1 MKTVEVKSVLDG
13 LDGVR
18 MGVVGDFCVDIYWY
32 ADMKLSEL
40 SRETPHFPLPVVEER
55 FSPGA
60 AGNVAANLAALGL
73 RSVEVCG
80 VAGPDWRGALL
91 TQALERCGVDASG
104 LIVEDG
110 RFTNAYCKPMRAGIS
125 DVVYEDP
132 RIDFA
137 THRPISPKTEERVL
151 SWLESAAERLDGL
164 CVCDQLAHGVIT
176 PRVREKLSELSRRGL
191 LITVDSRYRVGE
203 FHGVTIKPNEVE
215 CRRAIHG
222 EDSAYIETGETALIF
237 DACDLSVRTS
247 SNVLLT
253 MGRRGSAFCSG
264 GKLYARALAHEVPP
278 PIDFCGAGDTFL
290 SAFTALA
297 ASGALV
303 EEAMH
308 IAGLASEVTIRK
320 IGVTGT
326 ATREEILSRS
336 DEVQE

>member
-1 MKTVEVKSVLDG
+1 MTASEVKSALDALG
-13 LDGVR
+13 SAR

-60 AGNVAANLAALGL
+60 AGNVAANLAALEL
-73 RSVEVCG
+73 CRVEVCG

-91 TQALERCGVDASG
+91 TQSLERCGVDASG

-137 THRPISPKTEERVL
+137 TRRLISPETEERVL
-151 SWLESAAERLDGL
+151 SWLEGAAGRLDGL

-176 PRVREKLSELSRRGL
+176 PRVREKLSELAQRGL
-191 LITVDSRYRVGE
+191 LVTVDSRYRVGE
-203 FHGVTIKPNEVE
+203 FRGVTIKPNEVE
-215 CRRAIHG
+215 CRRAVRG
-222 EDSAYIETGETALIF
+222 EDSAYAETSEVALTN
-237 DACDLSVRTS
+237 DACELSVRTS

-253 MGRRGSAFCSG
+253 MGRRGSAYFSG
-264 GKLYARALAHEVPP
+264 GKLYARVQAHEVPP
-278 PIDFCGAGDTFL
+278 PIDFCGAGDTYL
-290 SAFTALA
+290 SAFSALA
-297 ASGALV
+297 ASGAQV
-303 EEAMH
+303 DEAMY
-308 IAGLASEVTIRK
+308 IAGLASEVTIK
-320 IGVTGT
+320 KVGVTGT
-326 ATREEILSRS
+326 ATREEILRRDAEVRS
-336 DEVQE
+336 

>member
-1 MKTVEVKSVLDG
+1 MKTEEVKSVLDG
-13 LDGVR
+13 LDGIR
-18 MGVVGDFCVDIYWY
+18 MGIVGDFCVDIYWY

-80 VAGPDWRGALL
+80 VAGPDWRGVLL

-137 THRPISPKTEERVL
+137 THRPIAPETEERVI
-151 SWLESAAERLDGL
+151 SWLESAADRLDGL

-176 PRVREKLSELSRRGL
+176 PRVREKLSELAQRGL
-191 LITVDSRYRVGE
+191 LITVDSRYRAGE

-215 CRRAIHG
+215 CRCAVHG
-222 EDSAYIETGETALIF
+222 EVSEYNESSETGLIL
-237 DACDLSVRTS
+237 DACELSVRTS

-253 MGRRGSAFCSG
+253 MGRRGSVYCVG
-264 GKLYARALAHEVPP
+264 GKPLARVQAHDVPP

-290 SAFTALA
+290 SAFTALT
-297 ASGALV
+297 ASGAPV
-303 EEAMH
+303 GNAMY

-320 IGVTGT
+320 VGVTGT
-326 ATREEILSRS
+326 ASREEILERS
-336 DEVQE
+336 DEVQG